1 MKEVRYAGF
10 GIRFLASFLDTFFLA
25 LPLAIIVYII
35 SGGEWFD
42 LATYQQN
49 LQMALSANPHAL
61 DSQPKTSLKWELL
74 FEISVLIVT
83 VIFWEKFKGAT
94 PGKKIVNIKIV
105 DAKTMKDISNK
116 QAITRSLGYIPSTLL
131 FGLGFLMIIFI
142 KKKQSLHDILANTV
156 VIYTQN

>member
-131 FGLGFLMIIFI
+131 FGLGFLMIIFT